1 MSVWKDII
9 DKTRENLDEI
19 RKKNQDEALRQAYLK
34 AQEIST
40 RAQREYQAKLAEEKD
55 SLDKLL
61 ASTRSAVKKSTVG
74 NPGKGKSVGGKF

>member
-40 RAQREYQAKLAEEKD
+40 RAQREI
-55 SLDKLL
+55 S
-61 ASTRSAVKKSTVG
+61 G
-74 NPGKGKSVGGKF
+74 